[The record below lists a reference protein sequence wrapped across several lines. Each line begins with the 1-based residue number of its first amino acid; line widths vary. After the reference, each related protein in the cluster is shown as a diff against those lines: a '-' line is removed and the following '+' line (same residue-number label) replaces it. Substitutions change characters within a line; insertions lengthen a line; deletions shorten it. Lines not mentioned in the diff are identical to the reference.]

1 MTELARHFSGKHAV
15 VAGGAGFLGSHLCDR
30 LLLLGSQVTAI
41 DNEITGDAKNLA
53 GALKNS
59 SFSYLKADVSENLPA
74 LKSEIHFVFNLASPA
89 SPPHYTRF
97 AIETLR
103 AGSIGTENLLR
114 LAAEQRA
121 VFLQASTSEVYGD
134 PEVHPQP
141 ESYWGRVNP
150 VGPRS
155 MYDEAKRYGEALC
168 TAYERSRGARLR
180 IARIFNTYGPRMQLD
195 DGRVVP
201 NFIGQALRGEPLTV
215 YGDGKQTR
223 SFCYVDDLIE
233 GLLRLAASDAKGPV
247 NLGSSFEFTVLEF
260 AETVRR
266 LTGSRS
272 IITYKP
278 LPGDDP
284 KQRRPDTAK
293 AKQLLGWEARTP
305 LEEGLRRTIDS
316 FRK

>member
-1 MTELARHFSGKHAV
+1 MTDLARAFSGKHAV

-30 LLLLGSQVTAI
+30 LLSLGAKVTAV
-41 DNEITGDAKNLA
+41 DNEITGDPRNLA
-53 GALKNS
+53 GALKTGGI
-59 SFSYLKADVSENLPA
+59 SYVKADVSEALPA
-74 LKSEIHFVFNLASPA
+74 AGEKVHFVFNLASPA
-89 SPPHYTRF
+89 SPLHYTRF

-114 LAAEQRA
+114 LATEQEA

-155 MYDEAKRYGEALC
+155 MYDEAKRYGEAVC
-168 TAYERSRGARLR
+168 VAYERSRGTRLR

-201 NFIGQALRGEPLTV
+201 NFIGQALRGEPFTV
-215 YGDGKQTR
+215 YGEGKQTR
-223 SFCYVDDLIE
+223 SFCYVDDLVE

-247 NLGSSFEFTVLEF
+247 NLGSHFEFTILEL
-260 AETVRR
+260 AKTVHR

-272 IITYKP
+272 TITYKP

-293 AKQLLGWEARTP
+293 AKQLLGWEAHTP